1 MTDHLEIPPP
11 FRRALITGITGQD
24 GTYLAEQLTAKGYAV
39 YGTIRRGA
47 ARHHNLAF
55 IPPTVTLLDCD
66 VTDLGSCVAAVTAAQ
81 PDEVYH
87 LAAQSHVG
95 RSFKEAAAT
104 ANATGLGTL
113 NMLEAVRIVRKDAAF
128 YFASTSELFGGVS
141 GEPCNEQ
148 TRFAPRSPYAI
159 AKLYAHHMAQLY
171 RTAYGMRVSCG
182 ILFNH
187 ESPRRG
193 EEFVTRKITLGIRRV
208 LSGEAKCLTLG
219 NLDAKRDWGFAGD
232 YTDAMWRM
240 LQQPEPS
247 DFVIGTGETHTI
259 AEFLEAC
266 LDELGL
272 DGASIPVKQDPA
284 LLRPAEVNVLIAD
297 SAKAK
302 RELGWEPVVRF
313 RALVGMMVR
322 ADCGTWLR
330 TEAPGVRCDKCK
342 GSGDQADPDD
352 ENGISVMDCDAC
364 GGRGRILKRPAA

>member
-1 MTDHLEIPPP
+1 MGSEKQKT
-11 FRRALITGITGQD
+11 ALITGVCGQD
-24 GTYLAEQLTAKGYAV
+24 GSFLSEQLVAKGYAV
-39 YGTIRRGA
+39 FGLIRRGA
-47 ARHHNLAF
+47 TRSPNLQF
-55 IPPTVTLLDCD
+55 IPPSVTLLDGD
-66 VTDLGSCVAAVTAAQ
+66 VTDLGSCVAAVAAAQ

-104 ANATGLGTL
+104 TAATGLGTL
-113 NMLEAVRIVRKDAAF
+113 NMLEAVRIAAPKARF

-148 TRFAPRSPYAI
+148 TRFAPRSPYAV

-171 RTAYGMRVSCG
+171 RTAYGMHVSCG

-187 ESPRRG
+187 ESTRRA
-193 EEFVTRKITLGIRRV
+193 EQFVTRKITLGIRRV

-313 RALVGMMVR
+313 RELVGMMVR
-322 ADCGTWLR
+322 ADCWQHLPCENR
-330 TEAPGVRCDKCK
+330 DEGVCRRRRNDR
-342 GSGDQADPDD
+342 A
-352 ENGISVMDCDAC
+352 M
-364 GGRGRILKRPAA
+364 GGRPEWCAYHNTP